1 MRDKAKTNVVAQWG
15 RRAMQDTGTVWGAV
29 EDADTVWGAVVD
41 AGTV

>member
-29 EDADTVWGAVVD
+29 EDADIMLGVTELLIQ
-41 AGTV
+41 